1 MNKENKLSV
10 YWVLQL
16 VKNRSMNSML
26 CALSLLLLLLALLL
40 SIVKLDLMSVIS
52 ELMLY
57 YIMFV
62 TLYTLNTVRV
72 LTGNFDLR
80 EFHDAQD
87 ELYFVT
93 GFTDEDDMVLSAYVS
108 GFESKIL
115 FMMNEFGWLK
125 VHDKTV
131 VRLDVFDAK
140 DLEDSETD
148 FYSERENRV
157 AHDVVYHAL
166 LSPEH
171 GQYLNENVKYCNF
184 KPKKQ
189 EDNIE
194 K

>member
-10 YWVLQL
+10 YWLL
-16 VKNRSMNSML
+16 YFIKESAMNSVL
-26 CALSLLLLLLALLL
+26 LALSWLLLLVGLVM
-40 SIVKLDLMSVIS
+40 SIIRLDFIS
-52 ELMLY
+52 TLTEIMIY
-57 YIMFV
+57 YIMFNAI
-62 TLYTLNTVRV
+62 YYLNTVKV
-72 LTGNFDLR
+72 LTGNLDLR
-80 EFHDAQD
+80 KFHDAQD
-87 ELYFVT
+87 ELYFVV

-148 FYSERENRV
+148 FYSERENRI
-157 AHDVVYHAL
+157 AHDIVYHAL

-184 KPKKQ
+184 KPKQQ
-189 EDNIE
+189 ENNVE

>member
-10 YWVLQL
+10 YWLL
-16 VKNRSMNSML
+16 HFIKESTMNSVL
-26 CALSLLLLLLALLL
+26 LALSWLLLLVGLAM
-40 SIVKLDLMSVIS
+40 SIIRLDVIS
-52 ELMLY
+52 AISEIMIY
-57 YIMFV
+57 YIMF
-62 TLYTLNTVRV
+62 TAIYYLNTVKV
-72 LTGNFDLR
+72 LTGNLDLR
-80 EFHDAQD
+80 KFHDAQD
-87 ELYFVT
+87 ELYFVV

-140 DLEDSETD
+140 DFEDSETD
-148 FYSERENRV
+148 FYSDCENRI
-157 AHDVVYHAL
+157 AHDIVYHAL

-184 KPKKQ
+184 KPKQQ
-189 EDNIE
+189 EDNIKE
-194 K
+194 

>member
-10 YWVLQL
+10 YWLL
-16 VKNRSMNSML
+16 HFIKESTMNSVL
-26 CALSLLLLLLALLL
+26 LALSWLLLLVGLAMSIIRLDFISAL
-40 SIVKLDLMSVIS
+40 SEIMI
-52 ELMLY
+52 Y
-57 YIMFV
+57 YIMF
-62 TLYTLNTVRV
+62 TAIYYLNTVKV
-72 LTGNFDLR
+72 LTGNLDLR
-80 EFHDAQD
+80 KFHDAQD
-87 ELYFVT
+87 ELYFVV

-140 DLEDSETD
+140 DLEDSEAD

-157 AHDVVYHAL
+157 AHDIVYHAL

-184 KPKKQ
+184 KPKQQ
-189 EDNIE
+189 ENNIE